1 MEAPVTQAPK
11 VLLVEDDPRLV
22 DLLSTLL
29 AEEGYDVD
37 VARDGHRGLHWG
49 LARRYDVLVL
59 DRRLPALDGLDLLA
73 RLRGQGVTTPVL
85 VLSALANPADRVAGL
100 DAGAEDY
107 LGKPFDVDE
116 LLARLRALR
125 RRHLDTARWLPI
137 GSLRLDLDTRQVL
150 PARTDTAHNDPANTA
165 AAVAPV
171 RLSERECA
179 LLAVLAGRP
188 AQVFTR
194 RELLRL
200 AFPDADSDAVIDTYV
215 HYVRRKLGRDVI
227 ATVHG
232 RGYQLGTP

>member
-1 MEAPVTQAPK
+1 VDAAVDRTGT
-11 VLLVEDDPRLV
+11 VLVVEDEPALVEMLT
-22 DLLSTLL
+22 TLL
-29 AEEGYDVD
+29 TEEGYTVD
-37 VARDGHRGLHWG
+37 VAQDGQRGLHLG
-49 LARRYDVLVL
+49 LVREYDVIVL
-59 DRRLPALDGLDLLA
+59 DRRLPALDGLDVLA
-73 RLRGQGVTTPVL
+73 GLRSKGITTPVL

-125 RRHLDTARWLPI
+125 RRHLDTARLLPI
-137 GSLRLDLDTRQVL
+137 GTARLDVDTRQVFD
-150 PARTDTAHNDPANTA
+150 RSDPDS
-165 AAVAPV
+165 PPI

-188 AQVFTR
+188 SQVFTR

-200 AFPDADSDAVIDTYV
+200 AFGEADSEASVDTYV
-215 HYVRRKLGRDVI
+215 HYVRRKLGRGAI

-232 RGYQLGTP
+232 RGYQVGSL